1 MRVRIVVN
9 FRGCLLV
16 HTLNSLAKLDKFKGR
31 YIISLKQAL
40 DFSSLFVQATYYVS
54 TLLHL
59 DEIKFIFM
67 SRSKGTLIR
76 ALGEEEKNRQRKVG
90 LDEILLSR

>member
-31 YIISLKQAL
+31 YITSLKQAL
-40 DFSSLFVQATYYVS
+40 DFSSLFVQAIYYVS
-54 TLLHL
+54 TLLQP
-59 DEIKFIFM
+59 EIKFIFM
-67 SRSKGTLIR
+67 SRSNGPLIR

-90 LDEILLSR
+90 LEEILLSR